1 MLMTDLGRARCR
13 WGVLASVRKTSAKDS
28 DMPPK
33 LSAPI
38 FRKWRRDGPLHK
50 GIGLP
55 RIESIGGSSWGQ
67 ASGKRVARGRRDSYY
82 EAHVG
87 KDQAFLSVSWS
98 FSCLPSRSALRQ
110 PMFLSWR

>member
-1 MLMTDLGRARCR
+1 MLITDLGRPRCR
-13 WGVLASVRKTSAKDS
+13 SGVLASVRKTSAKDS

-55 RIESIGGSSWGQ
+55 RIESIGASSRGQ
-67 ASGKRVARGRRDSYY
+67 RIGKRVARGRRESYY
-82 EAHVG
+82 EAHVS
-87 KDQAFLSVSWS
+87 KDQAYVAHVFNVRV
-98 FSCLPSRSALRQ
+98 FSRSDGR
-110 PMFLSWR
+110 R